1 MAWLA
6 IYTALV
12 VFCVLLDLAAWRGL
26 LNQEAMRLAHSY
38 GFATRMLNALGKA
51 AIYTAVV
58 WVVVFLYRLIFG
70 S

>member
-1 MAWLA
+1 
-6 IYTALV
+6 
-12 VFCVLLDLAAWRGL
+12 VLSDIGCGL